1 MVKLSMFARCME
13 VAFSCMRH
21 LASEA
26 EIKQRVLSSDAAASR
41 ALVNRMRRSE
51 DPQRVAVLLDRL
63 ND

>member
-1 MVKLSMFARCME
+1 
-13 VAFSCMRH
+13 
-21 LASEA
+21 
-26 EIKQRVLSSDAAASR
+26 VLSSDAAASR